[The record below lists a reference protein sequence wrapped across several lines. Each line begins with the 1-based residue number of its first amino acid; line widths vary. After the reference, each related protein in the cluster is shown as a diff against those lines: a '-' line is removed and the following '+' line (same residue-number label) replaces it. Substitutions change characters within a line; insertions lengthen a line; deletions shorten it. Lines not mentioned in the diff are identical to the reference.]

1 MVIKNAKLLTP
12 EGEFVKLDISF
23 DTYIREIGH
32 IGQPGDIDAEGCYLL
47 PGLIDLHTHG
57 AVGCDSSDGD
67 PDGMR
72 RLSAY
77 YASHGVTSFCATT
90 MTLPEAALTR
100 AVTCIRDFQ
109 REEQGARCVGVYLEG
124 PFLAAAKRGA
134 QAPDNLRAPD
144 TGMFHW
150 LDKASGNRVKL
161 VGVAPELPGA
171 MDFIK
176 EAAQVCT
183 VSLAHTAADYD
194 TAMQAYANG
203 ATQTTHLFN
212 AMNGLHHRKPGV
224 VGAALDS
231 GAYAELICDGIHIH
245 PSVVRIA
252 FRLFGDKLILISD
265 SMRGAGMPD
274 GKYDLGGQMTTI
286 MDGQALLAD
295 GTIAG
300 SSIHLLQGVQNA
312 ISFGIPPETA
322 VRAATI
328 APAKAIG
335 MDGEIG
341 SLAVG
346 KWADMLLVDSRFQL
360 VSTIING
367 KDNSRNKVSGI

>member
-23 DTYIREIGH
+23 DTHIREIGH

-144 TGMFHW
+144 TGMFHR

-286 MDGQALLAD
+286 TDGQAPAGGRHYRGLLHPSAPGRAERD
-295 GTIAG
+295 LLRHPAG
-300 SSIHLLQGVQNA
+300 NRRTGCHDSAGKSHRHGRRDRLAGRGQMGGYA
-312 ISFGIPPETA
+312 AGGFA
-322 VRAATI
+322 VPICFYHHQR
-328 APAKAIG
+328 KG
-335 MDGEIG
+335 
-341 SLAVG
+341 
-346 KWADMLLVDSRFQL
+346 
-360 VSTIING
+360 
-367 KDNSRNKVSGI
+367 